1 LEVGADGKILN
12 YHLRLKDQKRL
23 SVEKLKELNFKVV
36 AAGDSYNDIGM
47 LQAANRGILF
57 MPPEN
62 VVREFP
68 QFPVTQTYA
77 ELQAAFEKA
86 KVDLK

>member
-1 LEVGADGKILN
+1 
-12 YHLRLKDQKRL
+12 
-23 SVEKLKELNFKVV
+23 
-36 AAGDSYNDIGM
+36 M